1 MTTPHVLSIQ
11 SSVALGHV
19 GNSAAVFPMQYRGVN
34 VSALHTL
41 QYSSHVA
48 YNCGFAGTKIPEAD
62 IRAILSKFRTLE
74 SDSPQQPLFTHIL
87 SGYIGTPEI
96 VQALAEFIKEKKEQH
111 QKNSNNGSPT
121 AAAAPFFF
129 CDPVCG
135 DNGRLYVLQSVAEN
149 IRDQLLPLADA
160 IAPNFFEA
168 SWLSGIHIEDDKSA
182 SAAANK
188 LHDLGPKIVIITSY
202 SVKDEPEDK
211 SSPASDA
218 EKNDPNPHHSHKT
231 HLHCLLSRREIGKD
245 GEEKTL
251 QDVFAFKNVIGQW
264 VGTGDTFAALI
275 LSEFATAAASAGGDK
290 KRTTLPEIVKRSIQI
305 MSQLVEDTK
314 ANQKVLGGQR
324 ELRIIE
330 NRALFDLSNV
340 VDTEEGV
347 VQHII
352 KS

>member
-1 MTTPHVLSIQ
+1 MTSPHVLSIQ
-11 SSVALGHV
+11 SSVTLGHV
-19 GNSAAVFPMQYRGVN
+19 GNSAAVFPMQYRGIN

-62 IRAILSKFRTLE
+62 IRAMLTKFRTLE
-74 SDSPQQPLFTHIL
+74 AENPTGAPLFTHIL
-87 SGYIGTPEI
+87 SGYIGVPEV
-96 VQALAEFIKEKKEQH
+96 VQAVAEYIKEKKEQQ
-111 QKNSNNGSPT
+111 QKQN
-121 AAAAPFFF
+121 APFFF

-135 DNGRLYVLQSVAEN
+135 DNGRLYVLQAVAEN
-149 IRDQLLPLADA
+149 IRDHLLPIADA

-188 LHDLGPKIVIITSY
+188 LHELGPKIVIITSY
-202 SVKDEPEDK
+202 SVKDEDEDNAN
-211 SSPASDA
+211 PTPVED
-218 EKNDPNPHHSHKT
+218 KNDPNPHHSHKK
-231 HLHCLLSRREIGKD
+231 HLHCLLSRRQVVN

-251 QDVFAFKNVIGQW
+251 QDIFSFKNVIGQW

-275 LSEFATAAASAGGDK
+275 LSELATSNVSK
-290 KRTTLPEIVKRSIQI
+290 LPEIVQHSIEI
-305 MSQLVEDTK
+305 MTKLVEDTK
-314 ANQKVLGGQR
+314 ANQRVLGGQR

-330 NRALFDLSNV
+330 NRQLFDLSKSQQN
-340 VDTEEGV
+340 DGER
-347 VQHII
+347 VQHIV